1 MKKNIIALAVAAT
14 FAAPMVAQA
23 APTLYGKLNLNINK
37 TTDKGISVNSTAS
50 RMGVKGSNK
59 LGNGLKAVY
68 KIEFGLGQVA
78 DGDAKSPLSARNQFL
93 GLAGSFGTVLMG
105 RHDTPLKMSQPSDL
119 FNDGEADVNPMAGG
133 LGVFGKGG
141 EVRAGEVIAYVSPA
155 MGGVTFVLAGVSNAG
170 GAYGSHVDDSPLN
183 TISAAAMYGSK
194 KKGLYLAAAMNNF
207 SDDVAGGAT
216 EMRLSAQYKAAG
228 LIVNG
233 MYQSFSGDA
242 IAETDG
248 KEGTNIQLQAAYK
261 MGKLMPKIKYS
272 MINKDVGE
280 DGNAFSVGLN
290 YSLAKKTT
298 AYVYYV
304 SHDENVGDK
313 KSAIAGVVHSF

>member
-119 FNDGEADVNPMAGG
+119 FNDGAADVKPMAGG
-133 LGVFGKGG
+133 LGLSGAGG
-141 EVRAGEVIAYVSPA
+141 EIRAGEVIAYVSPA
-155 MGGVTFVLAGVSNAG
+155 MGGVTFVLAGVSNA
-170 GAYGSHVDDSPLN
+170 ANATDDSPIN
-183 TISAAAMYGSK
+183 SISAAAMYGSK

-207 SDDVAGGAT
+207 SDDVVADGVT

-233 MYQSFSGDA
+233 MYQNFSGDA
-242 IAETDG
+242 LGAAEG
-248 KEGTNIQLQAAYK
+248 SNIQLQAGYK

-272 MINKDVGE
+272 MINKSNAD

-304 SHDENVGDK
+304 NHDENVGDK
-313 KSAIAGVVHSF
+313 QSAIAGVVHSF